1 MAIRVKAVEEGSPA
15 EQAGIQPG
23 MLLLEADGNPLN
35 DMLDYEFYTAASR
48 IRLKVRPQEGQE
60 QELWVEKEE
69 YQPLGCDFETYLIDE
84 KHSCANHCM
93 FCFID

>member
-15 EQAGIQPG
+15 EQAGIQPS

-60 QELWVEKEE
+60 QSSGMSHSLRR
-69 YQPLGCDFETYLIDE
+69 ETG
-84 KHSCANHCM
+84 
-93 FCFID
+93 FILTP